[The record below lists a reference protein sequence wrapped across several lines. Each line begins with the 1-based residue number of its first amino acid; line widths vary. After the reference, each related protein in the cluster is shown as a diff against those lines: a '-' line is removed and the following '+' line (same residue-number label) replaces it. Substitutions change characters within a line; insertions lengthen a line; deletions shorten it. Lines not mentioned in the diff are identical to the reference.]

1 MATTDGF
8 NLLVTSASAAAAVAD
23 QFVAHDVPGGW
34 QAALITRDAG
44 VTGSMAFCT
53 LAKHRETLPGGR
65 YEAGQ

>member
-8 NLLVTSASAAAAVAD
+8 DLLVTSASAAAVAD
-23 QFVAHDVPGGW
+23 YVVADDVPGGW

-53 LAKHRETLPGGR
+53 LAAHRETLPGGR
-65 YEAGQ
+65 YDARQ